1 MTTCFHAPTPCFLLQ
16 CDVMTLQPIKYGLVW
31 SPSLVV
37 AGTREMWLGCV
48 SLAISGLEVIYPVC
62 LNCLLLRMG
71 GSCA

>member
-1 MTTCFHAPTPCFLLQ
+1 
-16 CDVMTLQPIKYGLVW
+16 
-31 SPSLVV
+31 VV